1 MTDITAGRH
10 AAELF
15 SADEWSETD
24 GNIRQFLATAARYV
38 FSGIASPSATASH
51 SAAPNRRDTGK

>member
-1 MTDITAGRH
+1 MTDITAGKF

-38 FSGIASPSATASH
+38 FSGISAPSAPASGAVV
-51 SAAPNRRDTGK
+51 SNRRNPGK